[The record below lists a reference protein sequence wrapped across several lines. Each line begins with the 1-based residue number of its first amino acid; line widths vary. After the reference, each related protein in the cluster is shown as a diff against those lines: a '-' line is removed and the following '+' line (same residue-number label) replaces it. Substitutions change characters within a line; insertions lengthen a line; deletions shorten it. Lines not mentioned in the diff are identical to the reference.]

1 MKENNIKATNQFT
14 VRQIELH
21 IAILY
26 ANNAKSSYTSKEYE
40 LEHIPGIGFTI
51 YKQGASYKKA
61 VPYNQV
67 KSFELEV

>member
-1 MKENNIKATNQFT
+1 MKEEKKTKDLN

-21 IAILY
+21 IAVLY
-26 ANNAKSSYTSKEYE
+26 ANNAKSSFTSKEFE
-40 LEHIPGIGFTI
+40 IEHIPGIGFTV
-51 YKQGASYKKA
+51 YKEGATYKKA

>member
-1 MKENNIKATNQFT
+1 MKEEKKNKDFT

-21 IAILY
+21 IAVLY
-26 ANNAKSSYTSKEYE
+26 ANNAKSSFTSKEFE
-40 LEHIPGIGFTI
+40 IEHIPGIGFTI
-51 YKQGASYKKA
+51 YKDGAPCKKA

>member
-1 MKENNIKATNQFT
+1 MKEEKKTKEFN

-21 IAILY
+21 IAVLY
-26 ANNAKSSYTSKEYE
+26 ANNAKSSFTAKEFE
-40 LEHIPGIGFTI
+40 IEHIPGIGFTI
-51 YKQGASYKKA
+51 YKAGASYKKA

>member
-1 MKENNIKATNQFT
+1 MKEEKKIKDLN

-21 IAILY
+21 IAVLY
-26 ANNAKSSYTSKEYE
+26 ANNAKSSFTSKEFE
-40 LEHIPGIGFTI
+40 IEHIPGIGFTV
-51 YKQGASYKKA
+51 YKEGATYKKA

>member
-1 MKENNIKATNQFT
+1 MKEEKKQKEFI

-21 IAILY
+21 IAVLY
-26 ANNAKSSYTSKEYE
+26 ANNAKSSFTSKEFQI
-40 LEHIPGIGFTI
+40 EHVPGIGFTI
-51 YKQGASYKKA
+51 YKDGANYKKA